1 MNTFELDA
9 ETFELDIQTFELD
22 AETFDPKLLSWMLK
36 LFSWMPRLAQKP
48 SLVLS
53 DHFADVLLPF
63 SLQQKE
69 MIMCTTI
76 SF

>member
-1 MNTFELDA
+1 MLENFTL
-9 ETFELDIQTFELD
+9 
-22 AETFDPKLLSWMLK
+22 MLK
-36 LFSWMPRLAQKP
+36 HLSVMLKHLCLMLKHFSLMRRLALKP

-69 MIMCTTI
+69 IILCRTI
-76 SF
+76 P